1 MPGPIETVIDRLA
14 AHHLRPAGRNRW
26 RARCPAHGGKNRS
39 TLSIGIG
46 ADDAV
51 LLRCWHGCEVD
62 SIAQALG
69 LELADLFPPRLE
81 AGQGASKPRRVG
93 MLTAGQA
100 LDLIRAECNL
110 IWVAAHNLANGLP
123 LTPDDLER
131 LSIAAARVENLV
143 LEYHQ

>member
-1 MPGPIETVIDRLA
+1 MSRPIDIVLDRLA
-14 AHHLRPAGRNRW
+14 SFGVKPSGRDRW
-26 RARCPAHGGKNRS
+26 RACCPAHGGKNRS
-39 TLSIGIG
+39 ALSVGVG

-51 LLRCWHGCEVD
+51 LIRCWSGCEVD

-69 LELADLFPPRLE
+69 LELAELFPPRLE

-110 IWVAAHNLANGLP
+110 IWVAAHNLANGLT